1 MATIEDVL
9 RYWFG
14 EGPAANAAE
23 LGVKVKRW
31 YAGGPEE
38 DEVIR
43 VRFADTVERALAGD
57 LDSWAATARGRL
69 ALVLLLDQMT
79 RSLYRGSARAFA
91 GDARARRLATA
102 MLDDGSL
109 RELNHEERH
118 FVYMPLLHAE
128 DAASL
133 DRYNEVFPASLAS
146 VPDWARPMLGDGVE
160 QGVKYRE
167 VLRRFGRFPH
177 RNAAL
182 GRTSTPEEITFLQ
195 EWEQKAPPSAFKAML
210 ATDAS

>member
-1 MATIEDVL
+1 MAAIEDVL
-9 RYWFG
+9 GFWFG
-14 EGPAANAAE
+14 KEPAADAAE

-31 YAGGPEE
+31 YAGGPDE
-38 DEVIR
+38 DEAIR
-43 VRFADTVERALAGD
+43 ARFADTVERALAGE
-57 LDSWAATARGRL
+57 LDSWTATARGRL

-91 GDARARRLATA
+91 GDARAHRLATA

-133 DRYNEVFPASLAS
+133 DRYNEAFPASLAT
-146 VPDWARPMLGDGVE
+146 VPDWARPILGDGAE
-160 QGVKYRE
+160 QGIKYRE

-182 GRTSTPEEITFLQ
+182 GRTSTPEESEFLKT
-195 EWEQKAPPSAFKAML
+195 WEQQAPPSRFKATL
-210 ATDAS
+210 ATS